1 MDMQEILN
9 QITQLESEIVI
20 KKNAVE
26 KMQNDINFTKMESQ
40 KELNEV
46 NRLQQLNQSMQTKID
61 MQKEI
66 VEQENNKEI
75 FDSFMQ
81 ELGGV
86 LR

>member
-1 MDMQEILN
+1 
-9 QITQLESEIVI
+9 
-20 KKNAVE
+20 
-26 KMQNDINFTKMESQ
+26 MQNDINFTKMESQ
-40 KELNEV
+40 KELQEV
-46 NRLQQLNQSMQTKID
+46 NRLQQCKQSMQTKID

-75 FDSFMQ
+75 FDNFME